1 MPKPIIVI
9 GSSNT
14 DMIVQL
20 DRIPAPGETVLGGRF
35 STAAGGK
42 GANQAVAAARA
53 GGQVVFLAR
62 VGTDSFGEQ
71 AVAGFEADGIDTRFV
86 IRDSA
91 AASGIACIFVDRNG
105 QNSIA
110 VASGANL
117 RLTPADIRAAEGT
130 IAQASIVLLQ
140 LEIPL
145 ETVTAAVDIAS
156 LHCIPVILNPA
167 PAQPLPDDLL
177 AKCSIL
183 TPNEIEAGM
192 LAGISVTD
200 EISAKAAAQIL
211 RSRGVAAVIVTLGDR
226 GALLAGCDH
235 TAMIPAFKVKAVDAT
250 AAGDVFNG
258 ALAVRLSEGRSIE
271 DAVRFASA
279 AAAISVTRLGAQPSA
294 PKKTEIEEFL
304 GQGKRI

>member
-1 MPKPIIVI
+1 MPRPIVVI

-53 GGQVVFLAR
+53 GGQVVFVAR
-62 VGTDSFGEQ
+62 VGSDSFGNQ
-71 AVAGFEADGIDTRFV
+71 ALAGFATDGIDTRFV
-86 IRDSA
+86 FRDSSV
-91 AASGIACIFVDRNG
+91 ASGIACIFVDRNG

-110 VASGANL
+110 VASGANM
-117 RLTPADIRAAEGT
+117 RLTPGDIAAAEDA
-130 IAQASIVLLQ
+130 IAQASVVLLQ

-145 ETVTAAVDIAS
+145 ETVVAAVDIAS
-156 LHCIPVILNPA
+156 AHRVPVILNPA
-167 PAQPLPDDLL
+167 PAQSLPDGLL
-177 AKCSIL
+177 AKVSIL

-192 LAGISVTD
+192 LTGISVTD

-211 RSRGVAAVIVTLGDR
+211 RSRGVAAVIITLGDR
-226 GALLAGCDH
+226 GSLLSGCDH
-235 TAMIPAFKVKAVDAT
+235 AAMIPAFKVKPVDAT

-258 ALAVRLSEGRSIE
+258 ALAVRLSEGHSIE
-271 DAVRFASA
+271 DAVQFASA

-294 PKKTEIEEFL
+294 PRRKEIEEFL
-304 GQGKRI
+304 GK

>member
-1 MPKPIIVI
+1 MPMPKPIVVI

-53 GGQVVFLAR
+53 GGQVVFVAS
-62 VGTDSFGEQ
+62 VGADSFGDH
-71 AVAGFEADGIDTRFV
+71 AVAGFAADGIDTRFV
-86 IRDSA
+86 IRDET
-91 AASGIACIFVDRNG
+91 AASGVACIFVDRNG

-110 VASGANL
+110 VASGANM
-117 RLTPADIRAAEGT
+117 RLTPADVRAAEGS
-130 IAQASIVLLQ
+130 IAQAAVVLLQ

-145 ETVTAAVDIAS
+145 ETVAAAVDIAAAHRVS
-156 LHCIPVILNPA
+156 VILNPA
-167 PAQPLPDDLL
+167 PAQSLPEDLL
-177 AKCSIL
+177 QKVSIL

-192 LAGISVTD
+192 LTGLAVTD
-200 EISAKAAAQIL
+200 EPSAKTAAQVL
-211 RSRGVAAVIVTLGDR
+211 RGRGVATVVITLGDR
-226 GALLAGCDH
+226 GALLCSGDQ
-235 TAMIPAFKVKAVDAT
+235 TVTIPSFVVKAIDAT

-258 ALAVRLSEGRSIE
+258 ALAVRLSEDKSIE

-279 AAAISVTRLGAQPSA
+279 AAALSVTRLGAQPSA
-294 PKKTEIEEFL
+294 PTRLEINQFL
-304 GQGKRI
+304 Q